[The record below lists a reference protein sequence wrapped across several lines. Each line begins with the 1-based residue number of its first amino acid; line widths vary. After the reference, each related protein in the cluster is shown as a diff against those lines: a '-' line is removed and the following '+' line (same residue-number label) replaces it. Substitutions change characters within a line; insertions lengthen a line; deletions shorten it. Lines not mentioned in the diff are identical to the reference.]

1 MKPKPVKNAV
11 QNFRPQRSRCLKLAL
26 NHTTPLSFCF
36 KLAHI
41 VTKVKLE
48 ENTVHMFPVA
58 QNCRHNSLRNF
69 RFA

>member
-58 QNCRHNSLRNF
+58 QNCRQNSLRNF